1 MDSTSIIQD
10 RWTWVGRVG
19 ICTRYIVQTIL
30 QRERVQWPN
39 YILYVIHA
47 HSNSSNF
54 HRSCYSTTSAFL
66 LFFFE
71 LTETVLFPVIHG
83 ITYSFNMT
91 SNDFTRKSRSITIT
105 CVLQN
110 FKFKNIVG
118 LNLKTKFQHG
128 PGIKNG
134 LYLFFTT
141 TTQLNDAGWRQKLGK
156 SFPFLIF

>member
-1 MDSTSIIQD
+1 MRHSLCIYGNMPNGLDHYYLGPLEMGGQGRYLHQILSID
-10 RWTWVGRVG
+10 
-19 ICTRYIVQTIL
+19 YFA
-30 QRERVQWPN
+30 QRERVQRPN
-39 YILYVIHA
+39 YIVCNTCPLRFQQLPPFLLLYYVYLPA
-47 HSNSSNF
+47 
-54 HRSCYSTTSAFL
+54 

-134 LYLFFTT
+134 L
-141 TTQLNDAGWRQKLGK
+141 
-156 SFPFLIF
+156 